1 MEKKTRSGKTRTA
14 QAQDI
19 AQTPGTTQTPGIAHV
34 PDTSQPPGT
43 AGKKLLAILG
53 SPHKDGSTAAMLDCA
68 VKAAAAAGWDVIPV
82 YLYDRNIAFC
92 RGCRACTDTGRCVIN
107 DDLLELAEQIRS
119 CGCVVLAAPTYWAN
133 VPAVVKNL
141 FDRLLGTAME
151 ETAAFPRPRLS
162 HNQKYLLLT
171 ACNTPFPFSCLCG
184 QSNGALRAM
193 NEFFRTSGM
202 KRLGQ
207 VTFHGAKG
215 SARLPEHVKK
225 KIVRLF
231 A

>member
-1 MEKKTRSGKTRTA
+1 MMEKKTESKE
-14 QAQDI
+14 
-19 AQTPGTTQTPGIAHV
+19 PGTGQ
-34 PDTSQPPGT
+34 
-43 AGKKLLAILG
+43 KKLLALLG
-53 SPHKDGSTAAMLDCA
+53 SPHKNGSTAAMLDCA
-68 VKAAAAAGWDVIPV
+68 VKAAAAAGWDVTRV
-82 YLYDRNIAFC
+82 HLYDRNIAFC
-92 RGCRACTDTGRCVIN
+92 KGCRACTDTGRCLIE
-107 DDLLELAEQIRS
+107 DDIQELAVQIQTCS
-119 CGCVVLAAPTYWAN
+119 LVVLAAPTYWAN
-133 VPAVVKNL
+133 IPAVVKNL

-215 SARLPEHVKK
+215 TGTLPERMRK
-225 KIVRLF
+225 KIVRYF
-231 A
+231 